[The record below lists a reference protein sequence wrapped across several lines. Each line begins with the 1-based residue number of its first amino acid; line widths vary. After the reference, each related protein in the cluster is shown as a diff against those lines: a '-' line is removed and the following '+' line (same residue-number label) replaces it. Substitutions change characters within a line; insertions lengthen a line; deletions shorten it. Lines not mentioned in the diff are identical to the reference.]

1 MTRADIRGPKGVF
14 VDHAGRLWVA
24 DSGNKRHYKAIFSC
38 QTREIAE
45 SCDTI
50 PLLAKEME
58 RLPIRFPS
66 ARLRKLWG
74 SIK

>member
-1 MTRADIRGPKGVF
+1 

-24 DSGNKRHYKAIFSC
+24 DSGNKRLYEAIFSC
-38 QTREIAE
+38 QTGEVAE

-58 RLPIRFPS
+58 RLLIRFPS

-74 SIK
+74 WIK